1 MNRRFE
7 CEEVDG
13 DTLEYLRSVRRHE
26 GEGMPGVYLDSKAA
40 NLAGP
45 WLPLAGAITGAVL
58 IVVTLLITLHSL
70 DDPFNTAMLQTAGL
84 FLGIWL
90 IVAWLRVRLA
100 SKRPDWVGYF
110 KFVDPLYLWHAS
122 GRGLWVT
129 PLSNLRDA
137 DFHHRYDN
145 NGNYTTSQVT
155 IRLGKEKINLDVKSQ
170 YMAQRVEEYLNLLGE
185 FERGTPA
192 ERGYEALDELNQR
205 EAEDEGEDSPPP
217 VRRRVYG
224 IPEPHK
230 VRTVMSWWRY
240 PLLVVLLILAFFW
253 SKAIATAMRDDEI
266 FSLVMAPNR
275 RPPDLRA
282 YLIDRRNTRHRA
294 EVLQRLARFHDD
306 AAQMVEKRR
315 GDPQLIA
322 GLASLIR
329 SQGQNARPLI
339 TIAVKQTQDADA
351 KDLNTIFASQGMLSL
366 RKDLV
371 KKISDTLTPLYGQD
385 MTDYGEVE
393 EGDAMIEVLAKASKQ
408 GDRPCYRIDWTMTIQ
423 ASPDAAKFVWKTQTQ
438 PPLGAGNNYK
448 MLMDQ
453 YNAFKAN
460 FDRALTTR

>member
-1 MNRRFE
+1 MNQRFE

-13 DTLEYLRSVRRHE
+13 DTLEYLRGVRRHE
-26 GEGMPGVYLDSKAA
+26 GEGMPGVYLDAKAA
-40 NLAGP
+40 SLAGP
-45 WLPLAGAITGAVL
+45 WLPIAGAVTGAIL
-58 IVVTLLITLHSL
+58 IVVTLLITWRSL
-70 DDPFNTAMLQTAGL
+70 DDPVNTAMLQTAGL
-84 FLGIWL
+84 FLGVWL
-90 IVAWLRVRLA
+90 IVAWLRLHLA
-100 SKRPDWVGYF
+100 SKRPDWLGYF

-155 IRLGKEKINLDVKSQ
+155 VRLGKGKVSIDVKSQ
-170 YMAQRVEEYLNLLGE
+170 SMAQRVEEYLNLLGE

-205 EAEDEGEDSPPP
+205 EAEEDGEDAPAP
-217 VRRRVYG
+217 VRRRVYA

-240 PLLVVLLILAFFW
+240 PVLVALFILAFFW

-266 FSLVMAPNR
+266 YSLVIAPNR

-294 EVLQRLARFHDD
+294 EVLQRLARFHED
-306 AAQMVEKRR
+306 AAGAVEKKG
-315 GDPQLIA
+315 GDPQLLA

-329 SQGQNARPLI
+329 SQGQNARPVI
-339 TIAVKQTQDADA
+339 AIAVKQTQDADA
-351 KDLNTIFASQGMLSL
+351 KDRDTLFASAGMQSL

-371 KKISDTLTPLYGQD
+371 KVISEKLTPLYGPD
-385 MTDYGEVE
+385 MTDYAEVE
-393 EGDAMIEVLAKASKQ
+393 EGDAMIEVHAKASKL
-408 GDRPCYRIDWTMTIQ
+408 GDNPGYRMDWTMTLQ

-438 PPLGAGNNYK
+438 PLPGALNNYK

-460 FDRALTTR
+460 FERALTTR